1 MDMENIVS
9 ELKEIKDLLKEVL
22 SKRLVEDVCESIDDS
37 TICIGTTGKGKK
49 CTNKRIDG
57 SDYCGMHGGNKKR
70 KVSVNTAAKTEK
82 IIPVHTHH
90 TEPEKPCDVC
100 IQHGDVLDPRV
111 SDASYSLQERLAGML
126 KND

>member
-1 MDMENIVS
+1 MENILS

-22 SKRLVEDVCESIDDS
+22 THKVVEDIVESVNDTS
-37 TICIGTTGKGKK
+37 ICIGTTGKGKK

-57 SDYCGMHGGNKKR
+57 SEYCGMHGGNKKR
-70 KVSVNTAAKTEK
+70 KVSVNVPGKTEK

-90 TEPEKPCDVC
+90 TEPEKQCEVC
-100 IQHGDVLDPRV
+100 VQHGDVLDPRV

-126 KND
+126 KNE